1 MDEIY
6 CKYFKIEEVTGKD
19 IYGHLTYKYYCT
31 KKNKE
36 VFYLMCIR
44 CKDNTIKEN
53 NKNDDMQ

>member
-31 KKNKE
+31 KKSKE

-44 CKDNTIKEN
+44 CKDNTLKSGD
-53 NKNDDMQ
+53 NK